1 MTKSQI
7 LGVLAATILMAAPSF
22 AADNKADTKNEAST
36 FPAERDVK
44 NVAEAKPSIGLMV
57 GTFVPDDG
65 SVATT
70 NFGIDFMFQPRIP
83 FAFGMEATRAEP
95 ESTVTRN
102 KMKHTSVL
110 AKAQYNFG
118 GTIPVI
124 RSSYLGIGAGVQ
136 IQDSATKFAAAPIM
150 GFDIPLR
157 DENQVSQVSL
167 GANAKYLYVEGNE
180 DVDSNAVSLNGVLK
194 FWY

>member
-1 MTKSQI
+1 MTKSKF
-7 LGVLAATILMAAPSF
+7 LGFLTATILITATSF
-22 AADNKADTKNEAST
+22 AANESNNGSSIL
-36 FPAERDVK
+36 PAERDAK
-44 NVAEAKPSIGLMV
+44 SMAEEKPSIGLMM

-65 SVATT
+65 SVATP
-70 NFGIDFMFQPRIP
+70 NVGIDFMFQPRIP
-83 FAFGMEATRAEP
+83 FAFGIEATHAEP
-95 ESTVTRN
+95 ESTVTGKRL
-102 KMKHTSVL
+102 KHTAVL

-124 RSSYLGIGAGVQ
+124 RSSYVGIGAGVQ
-136 IQDSATKFAAAPIM
+136 VQDSATRFAAAPIV

-157 DENQVSQVSL
+157 DENGISHVSL

-180 DVDSNAVSLNGVLK
+180 DVDSNAVSMNGVLK

>member
-1 MTKSQI
+1 MTKSKL
-7 LGVLAATILMAAPSF
+7 LGLLTATILMAASSAF
-22 AADNKADTKNEAST
+22 AADANETST
-36 FPAERDVK
+36 LPAERDTK
-44 NVAEAKPSIGLMV
+44 NIAEAKPSIGLML

-70 NFGIDFMFQPRIP
+70 NVGIDFMFQPRIP
-83 FAFGMEATRAEP
+83 FAFGMEATHAEP
-95 ESTVTRN
+95 ESTVTGKRL
-102 KMKHTSVL
+102 KHTSVL

-118 GTIPVI
+118 GTTPVI
-124 RSSYLGIGAGVQ
+124 RSSYLGLGAGVQ
-136 IQDSATKFAAAPIM
+136 VQESATRFAAAPIV
-150 GFDIPLR
+150 GFDILLAN
-157 DENQVSQVSL
+157 ENEVSHMSL

>member
-1 MTKSQI
+1 MIKKQI
-7 LGVLAATILMAAPSF
+7 LSLLTTTLLMASSAF
-22 AADNKADTKNEAST
+22 AADARTETST
-36 FPAERDVK
+36 LPAERDVE
-44 NVAEAKPSIGLMV
+44 NVAEAKPSVGLMF

-83 FAFGMEATRAEP
+83 FAFGVETTVAKP
-95 ESTVTRN
+95 ESTKTG
-102 KMKHTSVL
+102 KTLEHTTLL

-124 RSSYLGIGAGVQ
+124 RSSYAGIGAGAQ
-136 IQDSATKFAAAPIM
+136 IQEDDTQFAAAPIV
-150 GFDIPLR
+150 GFDIPLTF
-157 DENQVSQVSL
+157 ENEISRVSL
-167 GANAKYLYVEGNE
+167 GANAKYLYVEGNK
-180 DVDSNAVSLNGVLK
+180 DTDSNAVSLNGVLK

>member
-1 MTKSQI
+1 MKNSLI
-7 LGVLAATILMAAPSF
+7 LCVLTATILITAPAF
-22 AADNKADTKNEAST
+22 AANETEKGTST
-36 FPAERDVK
+36 LPAERDAV
-44 NVAEAKPSIGLMV
+44 NVEEQKPSMGLMI

-65 SVATT
+65 NVATP
-70 NFGIDFMFQPRIP
+70 NVGIDFMFQPRIP
-83 FAFGMEATRAEP
+83 FGFGFEATHARP
-95 ESTVTRN
+95 ESTVTGERLE
-102 KMKHTSVL
+102 HTTVL

-124 RSSYLGIGAGVQ
+124 RSSYVGIGAGAQ
-136 IQDSATKFAAAPIM
+136 FQESDTQFAAAPIV

-157 DENQVSQVSL
+157 DEISHMSL

-180 DVDSNAVSLNGVLK
+180 DTDSNATSINGVVK

>member
-7 LGVLAATILMAAPSF
+7 LGLLTATFLLAAPAF
-22 AADNKADTKNEAST
+22 AADTKNETST
-36 FPAERDVK
+36 LPTERDTET
-44 NVAEAKPSIGLMV
+44 VAEAKPSVGLML
-57 GTFVPDDG
+57 GTFIPDDG
-65 SVATT
+65 KVATT

-83 FAFGMEATRAEP
+83 FSFGFEATHAKP
-95 ESTVTRN
+95 ESTVDGKKLDHN
-102 KMKHTSVL
+102 VVL

-118 GTIPVI
+118 GTTPVI
-124 RSSYLGIGAGVQ
+124 RSSYVGIGAGVQ
-136 IQDSATKFAAAPIM
+136 MQGSDNQFAAAPIV

-157 DENQVSQVSL
+157 SENGDSQMSL

-180 DVDSNAVSLNGVLK
+180 DSDSNAASINGVIK

>member
-1 MTKSQI
+1 MTKGRI
-7 LGVLAATILMAAPSF
+7 LSLLAVTILMAAPAFS
-22 AADNKADTKNEAST
+22 AEVKNETST
-36 FPAERDVK
+36 LPAERDAK
-44 NVAEAKPSIGLMV
+44 NVAESKPSIGLMV

-70 NFGIDFMFQPRIP
+70 NVGIDFMFQPRIP
-83 FAFGMEATRAEP
+83 FAFGVEATHAEP
-95 ESTVTRN
+95 ESTKTGKRL
-102 KMKHTSVL
+102 KHTSVL

-124 RSSYLGIGAGVQ
+124 RSSFVGIGAGVQ
-136 IQDSATKFAAAPIM
+136 VQESDTKFAAAPIV
-150 GFDIPLR
+150 GFDIPLKN
-157 DENQVSQVSL
+157 DNEVSHVSL
-167 GANAKYLYVEGNE
+167 GANAKYMYVEGNE